1 MKVLSANNR
10 TLPLKNL
17 EHHLPIVLSTKLFV
31 LFSFL
36 TLSFMI
42 FQLFSPIVSSNAE
55 TENTAKVSTPAGTIS
70 LATEDN
76 VTINITPTPTQKIY
90 SKTTALKITNS
101 CKKGATITLST
112 NKSHNNLERQ
122 GADSLT
128 KTIASVSGG
137 GTLTDNSWGYTL
149 DNTNYLPVPIK
160 DQSPAT
166 IYNTNTAT
174 ASTTTPENLNL
185 TYAVKTDDT
194 IPSGTYTNDLVY
206 TVNVKPEC
214 LQYTL
219 KFNLDNG
226 TGKPGATYTDRQLSY
241 GTKINLADFTPTRTD
256 YEFMGWIATTN
267 NPAISSTIYNPTANL
282 DVNPANETE
291 VTLKAKWKYTKGI
304 YSISNMQQ
312 MNPNICKANT
322 TPNRTATTLDTDG
335 SHHGDPNYVPTVTL
349 TDTRDNNTYT
359 ISKLADGKCWM
370 TKNLRIAGRTITPA
384 DSNVASSYTIPT
396 SSDSGYS
403 GANDHTASVYVNSD
417 GGFYTWAAAT
427 AGTGNATI
435 STDGQN
441 APASICPKGW
451 RLPTGGGTGEFRALY
466 NNYNSADAMINGP
479 AKFTL
484 SGFKHPII
492 LMNLIRQSGFYWSFT
507 AKSEIAAYF
516 MQLSNNDSVDP
527 EGFINRYSGFS
538 VRCIADDPT
547 IHSISTMQQ
556 MTPEVCAAAT
566 TPNKTATTLDTDGS
580 HHGDPNYVP
589 TKTLTDTRDNNI
601 YTVSKLADGKCW
613 MTQNLRIAG
622 KTLTSADSDVTNNY
636 TIPTSSMSGFYNNDV
651 ASVYMDSTYGGY
663 YSWPAATAGTGTTA
677 LSMEGQ
683 NAPASI
689 CSKGWRL
696 PTGDDNGEF
705 KKLYDVY
712 GSDSFFWSSPMN
724 FLRTGYMYSGS
735 AYVQGYNYAR
745 AWSST
750 VFSSTN
756 ARYLRLDGSVITPN
770 DGTYKAIGNPVRC
783 IAR

>member
-17 EHHLPIVLSTKLFV
+17 EHQLSIILSTKLFV

-122 GADSLT
+122 GADSLV
-128 KTIASVSGG
+128 KTITSVSGG

-149 DNTNYLPVPIK
+149 DNTTYSPVPTK

-174 ASTTTPENLNL
+174 ASTATPENLNL

-256 YEFMGWIATTN
+256 YEFMGWIAITN
-267 NPAISSTIYNPTANL
+267 NPAIFSTIYNSTTNL

-291 VTLKAKWKYTKGI
+291 VTLKAKWKYIKGL

-312 MNPNICKANT
+312 MNLNICKANT
-322 TPNRTATTLDTDG
+322 TPNR
-335 SHHGDPNYVPTVTL
+335 
-349 TDTRDNNTYT
+349 
-359 ISKLADGKCWM
+359 
-370 TKNLRIAGRTITPA
+370 
-384 DSNVASSYTIPT
+384 
-396 SSDSGYS
+396 
-403 GANDHTASVYVNSD
+403 
-417 GGFYTWAAAT
+417 
-427 AGTGNATI
+427 NAT
-435 STDGQN
+435 Q
-441 APASICPKGW
+441 
-451 RLPTGGGTGEFRALY
+451 
-466 NNYNSADAMINGP
+466 
-479 AKFTL
+479 
-484 SGFKHPII
+484 
-492 LMNLIRQSGFYWSFT
+492 
-507 AKSEIAAYF
+507 
-516 MQLSNNDSVDP
+516 
-527 EGFINRYSGFS
+527 
-538 VRCIADDPT
+538 
-547 IHSISTMQQ
+547 
-556 MTPEVCAAAT
+556 
-566 TPNKTATTLDTDGS
+566 LDTDGS

-589 TKTLTDTRDNNI
+589 TKTLTDTRDNNT

-613 MTQNLRIAG
+613 MTQNLRIID
-622 KTLTSADSDVTNNY
+622 KTITPADSNVTTNY
-636 TIPTSSMSGFYNNDV
+636 TIPASSLSGFSSFDV
-651 ASVYMDSTYGGY
+651 SNAYVDSDGGFY
-663 YSWPAATAGTGTTA
+663 TWHAATAGTGTAA
-677 LSMEGQ
+677 LSVNGY
-683 NAPASI
+683 NTTVSI
-689 CSKGWRL
+689 CPKGWRL
-696 PTGDDNGEF
+696 PTGGNSGEF
-705 KKLYDVY
+705 KTLYDNY
-712 GSDSFFWSSPMN
+712 NSSSALRSSPVN
-724 FLRTGYMYSGS
+724 VALSGDVYSGLRLVRGS
-735 AYVQGYNYAR
+735 NGYY
-745 AWSST
+745 WSST
-750 VFSSTN
+750 VVSGRGAYNLFLDASNVHVANDGDKNAGVSVRCIADDKLTFDNIASMQDMTPEICAATTTPNRTATTLDTDGSHHGDPNYVPTKTLIDTRDNNTYTVSKLADGKCWMTQNLRIINKTITPADSDVTTNFTIPASSISGFSSGPYDTSNAYVDSDGGFYNWYTATAGTGTRSMSSGNTTVSICPKGWRLPTIGYAGDFKILYDNYNPSSALRSNPVNLTLSGYVSSSSRDNQGSSGSYWSSMVASKYYAYYLSLDASNVDPANNTN
-756 ARYLRLDGSVITPN
+756 KFNGFS
-770 DGTYKAIGNPVRC
+770 VRC